1 VERLQAIGSEVAAE
15 TIRSAEMKAAANIVA
30 VSRAAEKLANIG
42 KTPCIVSV
50 EPDHRADANINAGVV
65 PIIKYRYISVV
76 ERSIAQCYA
85 VPFPFN

>member
-1 VERLQAIGSEVAAE
+1 VAAE

-50 EPDHRADANINAGVV
+50 EPDHRADADINAGAV
-65 PIIKYRYISVV
+65 PISKSRYF
-76 ERSIAQCYA
+76 SIA
-85 VPFPFN
+85 V